1 MNSGAKKVGWTGIS
15 RRNSSPESILFCLAP
30 FFGSEGWG
38 FESLRARHRFQKL
51 TSRSLIF
58 FTVVSPCWVP
68 ILFLAGAGSALVQLI
83 DDCRPVPNA

>member
-1 MNSGAKKVGWTGIS
+1 MNSGAKKAGWTGIS

-38 FESLRARHRFQKL
+38 FESLRAIVFKNL
-51 TSRSLIF
+51 LPESLIF

-68 ILFLAGAGSALVQLI
+68 NLILAGAGSALVQLI

>member
-51 TSRSLIF
+51 TSRKSNLLYSCLPLLGSNL
-58 FTVVSPCWVP
+58 VS
-68 ILFLAGAGSALVQLI
+68 GG
-83 DDCRPVPNA
+83 CR